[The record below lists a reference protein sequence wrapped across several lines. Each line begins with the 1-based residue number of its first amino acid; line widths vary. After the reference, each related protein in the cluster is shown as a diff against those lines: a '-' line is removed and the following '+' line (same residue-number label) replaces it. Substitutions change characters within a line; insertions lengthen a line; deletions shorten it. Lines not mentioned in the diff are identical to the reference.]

1 MGCYADSIAAFA
13 VLAPIHIN
21 NVRMCNIMKT
31 VIKTSGII
39 SKTIPFFGLYIR
51 GVVRI
56 PLLGRMLGSTNKA
69 LGRLLPNLSFLGFRK
84 EASYENAIWN
94 WEIFLKLIGAQYD
107 VEETSPESKLYTI
120 KGCPAGYCRLEHLDA
135 CKVTME
141 LDNSLIERSGAR
153 LIVDKQFPTDGI
165 CVERVVRK

>member
-1 MGCYADSIAAFA
+1 
-13 VLAPIHIN
+13 
-21 NVRMCNIMKT
+21 MKT
-31 VIKTSGII
+31 GVKHSGII
-39 SKTIPFFGLYIR
+39 AKTIPFFGLYIR
-51 GVVRI
+51 AVVRI

-107 VEETSPESKLYTI
+107 VEGTSPESKLYTI
-120 KGCPAGYCRLEHLDA
+120 KECPAGYCRLEHLDA

-153 LIVDKQFPTDGI
+153 LIVDKRFPIDGI
-165 CVERVVRK
+165 CVERIVPK